1 MRKYLK
7 MENIVAAVI
16 GVFLVYLLY
25 SSILK

>member
-1 MRKYLK
+1 MRKFLK
-7 MENIVAAVI
+7 MENIVAFVI